1 MRKIILKIGVGFFPH
16 FSLFLSFVLFCFEY
30 VSLKALFVLLY
41 FYFVFCFSA
50 NFFFFF
56 EFFILSNVYLEGQSC
71 VTYCVYIILLHF
83 EFVVMKTCMLIV
95 FLNKDQVN
103 KNDSIITLVFSSS
116 VK

>member
-16 FSLFLSFVLFCFEY
+16 FSFFLSFVLFCFEY
-30 VSLKALFVLLY
+30 VSLKVLFVLLY
-41 FYFVFCFSA
+41 FYFVFCFST
-50 NFFFFF
+50 NFFFFC

-71 VTYCVYIILLHF
+71 VTFCVYIILLHF